1 MVDVAGGM
9 IEDDLELRFLPLRS
23 PEADAL
29 GAKAAPALVVNRRT
43 RVEGVPSLE
52 EIKSLILKAGPI
64 RLGIILTKAPQGSE
78 DAESAIAAGLAALDA
93 GDDASLF
100 LLSDGVWAARKG
112 AAGGKL
118 EAFLGQG
125 GEVFVSGEHIKAAGL
140 APEKL
145 VPAAK
150 VADDALDQLVDL
162 IMGQWD
168 KVIVF

>member
-1 MVDVAGGM
+1 MDVAGEMLG
-9 IEDDLELRFLPLRS
+9 EDLEVRFLSLYS
-23 PEADAL
+23 PEANAL
-29 GAKAAPALVVNRRT
+29 GAELAPALVVNRRT
-43 RVEGVPSLE
+43 LVEGVPSLE
-52 EIKSLILKAGPI
+52 EIKSLILKAQPI

-78 DAESAIAAGLAALDA
+78 DAENAIAAGLAALDA
-93 GDDASLF
+93 GNDASLF
-100 LLSDGVWAARKG
+100 LLSDGVWAARKE
-112 AAGGKL
+112 ATGGKL
-118 EAFLGQG
+118 AAFLGQG

-150 VADDALDQLVDL
+150 VANDALDQLVDL